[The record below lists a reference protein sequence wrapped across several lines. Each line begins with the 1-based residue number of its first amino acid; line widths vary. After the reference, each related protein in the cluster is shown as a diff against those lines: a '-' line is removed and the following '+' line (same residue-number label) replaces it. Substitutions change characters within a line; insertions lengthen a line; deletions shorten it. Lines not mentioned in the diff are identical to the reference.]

1 MNRYKKS
8 LTLSNWHHRSTDI
21 PLDITHYNNASSISQ
36 THYLYTMAD
45 IFTDDELSEMR
56 EIFDEH
62 DTDKDGNVNT
72 EELLLMITRLGVDA
86 TPDDVKFVIKTFDT
100 DKNGKLDY
108 NEFLEL
114 IKVLQNMDE

>member
-1 MNRYKKS
+1 
-8 LTLSNWHHRSTDI
+8 
-21 PLDITHYNNASSISQ
+21 ISR
-36 THYLYTMAD
+36 YTMAD
-45 IFTDDELSEMR
+45 TFTDDELSEMK
-56 EIFDEH
+56 EIFDEY
-62 DTDKDGNVNT
+62 DTDTDGNVNT

-114 IKVLQNMDE
+114 MKVLQNMDE